1 MTKEALVK
9 ALAAAGR
16 GYVEDFYRVK
26 TFEEVAEEQSVS
38 VEDLT
43 AEQDMWESY
52 GGRIIGCLEVRDDLE
67 DWLLTR
73 IGEAGEDLGSIW
85 ENGSVGVNYGS
96 GAGREHWATGLTVLE
111 EYRDAQENGYVWDE
125 EVEDYIPKSYKGKLE
140 WSEEEDNWIDIETG
154 EVVEVGLW
162 A

>member
-9 ALAAAGR
+9 VLAAAGR

-26 TFEEVAEEQSVS
+26 TFEEVAEDTGVS

-43 AEQDMWESY
+43 DEQDKWESY
-52 GGRIIGCLEVRDDLE
+52 GGRIVGCLELRDDLE
-67 DWLLTR
+67 EWLANR
-73 IGEAGEDLGSIW
+73 ICEAGEDLGSIW
-85 ENGSVGVNYGS
+85 ENGFCGCNYG
-96 GAGREHWATGLTVLE
+96 GEGRPHWATGLTVIE

-125 EVEDYIPKSYKGKLE
+125 EVEDYVSKGYKGKLE
-140 WSEEEDNWIDIETG
+140 WSEEKDNWVDIETG